1 MSKAEAVDKINKTR
15 LFASFRNKK
24 ELNDRLKEVFEKM
37 PKKYQNELWLFIGQ
51 FESTLAEGFSDEKD
65 NEKEGR

>member
-1 MSKAEAVDKINKTR
+1 MSKVKIVDTIGKTR

-24 ELNDRLKEVFEKM
+24 ELDDRLKEVFERM

-51 FESTLAEGFSDEKD
+51 FESTMAEGFSDE
-65 NEKEGR
+65 